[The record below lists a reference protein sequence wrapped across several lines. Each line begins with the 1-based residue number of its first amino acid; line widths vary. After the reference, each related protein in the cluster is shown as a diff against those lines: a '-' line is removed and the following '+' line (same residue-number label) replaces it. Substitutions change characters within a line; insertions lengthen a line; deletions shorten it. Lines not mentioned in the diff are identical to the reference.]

1 MIMVSSKNQESDR
14 VWGMRQGA
22 VDYLVKP
29 VTPAQLVEKAQAALL
44 SG

>member
-1 MIMVSSKNQESDR
+1 
-14 VWGMRQGA
+14 MRQGA

-44 SG
+44 DGLNGCSLSRP